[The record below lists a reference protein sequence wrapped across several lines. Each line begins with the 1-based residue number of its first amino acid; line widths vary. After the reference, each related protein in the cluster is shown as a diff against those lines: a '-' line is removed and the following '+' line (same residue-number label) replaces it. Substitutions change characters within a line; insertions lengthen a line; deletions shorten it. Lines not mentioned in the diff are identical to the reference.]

1 MFLRSYPHMP
11 WSDHSNCYNA
21 CINLTVSSAL
31 TQHSFHSVWPML
43 IHGFLVYTTSSLY
56 RQAYWH
62 SLPCWLH
69 GVCGTRPLPR
79 PLPWQIS
86 VSLHPSAET
95 MEKKTII
102 KQDSQSMEK
111 NITYLYRTTNYT
123 QHTMYLLVLYF
134 KHELKTK

>member
-1 MFLRSYPHMP
+1 
-11 WSDHSNCYNA
+11 
-21 CINLTVSSAL
+21 
-31 TQHSFHSVWPML
+31 
-43 IHGFLVYTTSSLY
+43 
-56 RQAYWH
+56 
-62 SLPCWLH
+62 
-69 GVCGTRPLPR
+69 
-79 PLPWQIS
+79 
-86 VSLHPSAET
+86 